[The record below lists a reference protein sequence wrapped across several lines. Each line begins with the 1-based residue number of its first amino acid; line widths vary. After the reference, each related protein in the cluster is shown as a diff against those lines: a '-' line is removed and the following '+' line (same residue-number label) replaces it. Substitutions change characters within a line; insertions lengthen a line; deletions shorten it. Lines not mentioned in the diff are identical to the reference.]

1 MGFRLRV
8 LVLVGGYPVS
18 RCSFLVS
25 ILIKSKFNKGSVYSY
40 NNFQQIVVR
49 IAANLI
55 LTTNDITE
63 SIQ

>member
-18 RCSFLVS
+18 RCSFLVL

-55 LTTNDITE
+55 LTTNDIMT
-63 SIQ
+63 